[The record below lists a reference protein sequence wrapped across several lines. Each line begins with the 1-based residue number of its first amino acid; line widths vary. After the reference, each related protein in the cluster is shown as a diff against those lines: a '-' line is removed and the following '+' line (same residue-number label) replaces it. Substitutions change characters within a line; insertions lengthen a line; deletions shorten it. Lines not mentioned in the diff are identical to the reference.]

1 MHWWRKMSISLKPSH
16 LATYKDVAMLFIK
29 HGRNAKIE
37 SEKLSDKFG
46 IDEQIEPSDNA
57 EAFVEDLKR
66 LGSTFI
72 KIGQLLSTRTD
83 LLPASWISALK
94 HLLDH
99 VEPFPYEDVQRIV
112 QSSSACGSQRHST
125 NLIRSRLRPHPDK
138 GRCDQ

>member
-1 MHWWRKMSISLKPSH
+1 
-16 LATYKDVAMLFIK
+16 MLFIK

-37 SEKLSDKFG
+37 SEKLFDKFG
-46 IDEQIEPSDNA
+46 IDEPIERSDNA
-57 EAFVEDLKR
+57 EAFVEDLER
-66 LGSTFI
+66 LGPTFI

-94 HLLDH
+94 HILDH

-112 QSSSACGSQRHST
+112 QSSSACGYHRHST
-125 NLIRSRLRPHPDK
+125 NLIKSRLRAHPDK